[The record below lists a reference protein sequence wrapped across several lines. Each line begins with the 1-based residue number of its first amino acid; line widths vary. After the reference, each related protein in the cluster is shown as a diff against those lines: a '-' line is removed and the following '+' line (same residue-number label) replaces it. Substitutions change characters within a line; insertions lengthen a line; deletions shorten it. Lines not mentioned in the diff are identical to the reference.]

1 MSQELTKTQ
10 PAPQRRKTKG
20 PRPKH
25 VPQRTCVACR
35 STDAKRTLIRLVRT
49 PEGSVE
55 VDPTG
60 KRAGRGAYLCARVR
74 CWERGINEKTLVR
87 ALRLDGLTEQNRA
100 DLLRYADERV
110 PEGPEDNEE
119 EAQGQAPLSAS
130 L

>member
-10 PAPQRRKTKG
+10 PAPPRRKAKG

-25 VPQRTCVACR
+25 IPQRTCVACR

-49 PEGSVE
+49 PEGSVD

-60 KRAGRGAYLCARVR
+60 KRSGRGAYLCARVR

-110 PEGPEDNEE
+110 PEGPEENEE
-119 EAQGQAPLSAS
+119 EAQG
-130 L
+130 

>member
-1 MSQELTKTQ
+1 MSTATTKST
-10 PAPQRRKTKG
+10 PKRGKAKG

-35 STDAKRTLIRLVRT
+35 TTDAKRTLIRLVRT
-49 PEGSVE
+49 PEGAVE

-87 ALRLDGLTEQNRA
+87 ALRLEGLTDENRA
-100 DLLRYADERV
+100 ALLRYADERV
-110 PEGPEDNEE
+110 PIGDDDDDAGE
-119 EAQGQAPLSAS
+119 
-130 L
+130 